1 MVWFRRLSGS
11 HDIPARLIQ
20 KDCVNVDAFSVL
32 LVRSEEYL
40 PDQGVFLSMA
50 EADLKLASATF
61 KRVITIGASL
71 LGFIE
76 NSCLDKPGT
85 LAQRTA
91 VAESLN
97 QLFITEIRKE
107 LKKR

>member
-1 MVWFRRLSGS
+1 MVRFRRLSGS
-11 HDIPARLIQ
+11 HDIPARLVQ
-20 KDCVNVDAFSVL
+20 KNCVNVDAFSVL
-32 LVRSEEYL
+32 LTRSEEYL

-50 EADLKLASATF
+50 EADLKLASDTF

-76 NSCLDKPGT
+76 NSCLDKPGM

-91 VAESLN
+91 VAESLH
-97 QLFITEIRKE
+97 QLFVAEVGEE
-107 LKKR
+107 LKKG